1 MDEHQWAELF
11 LKEFCFG
18 DAEDPLMRSK
28 PTPMLWS
35 SYFLHCM
42 KLNKDRGTEFSKRC
56 VQEIKKI
63 LEDTLTTLQEL
74 VLEGD
79 PDTVKIQ
86 IKKQLEFEAEG
97 DEDEPK
103 PIHKQDKAAL
113 HYAVITGNLRMV
125 ELLLNEGFLPS
136 INQGDVITKFTPL
149 HLALFIESSDILWL
163 LLRHG
168 ALFTLKDAFFGT
180 PLDYA
185 RMLNIMP
192 NKFEKHKNDTKIH
205 VYNPNSRQ
213 IDQWDISTFEKTFQ
227 VQWCPFPLCTHDY
240 IEELMFSGFTIQT
253 VDTEFREK
261 YNKQLEDKS
270 GDENLVLAKIDEKV
284 GWGVFARKP
293 FEKGDYIVRYGGQVV
308 SKKTVKNRSYSMQS
322 GVEGVVLD
330 ATHYRNLGAFIN
342 HSATPN
348 AQAECIFDKG
358 VEQAVIIAT
367 VCRHV
372 HSPLQYF
379 PRKYRLCFCRL
390 CADRQL

>member
-253 VDTEFREK
+253 VDTEFRSHFFCQLLLWVLRLSLIDLRLRRHTAEK
-261 YNKQLEDKS
+261 NTTNSLKTKVAMKIWCWRRSMRKWGGAYLPGNPSKRATTLYDTVVKLS
-270 GDENLVLAKIDEKV
+270 AK
-284 GWGVFARKP
+284 R
-293 FEKGDYIVRYGGQVV
+293 R
-308 SKKTVKNRSYSMQS
+308 
-322 GVEGVVLD
+322 
-330 ATHYRNLGAFIN
+330 
-342 HSATPN
+342 
-348 AQAECIFDKG
+348 
-358 VEQAVIIAT
+358 
-367 VCRHV
+367 
-372 HSPLQYF
+372 
-379 PRKYRLCFCRL
+379 
-390 CADRQL
+390 